1 MAIKVTNS
9 TYNEFTSSGIVLL
22 DIKTEWCGPC
32 KALSPIIDELADE
45 YTNVKIGKM
54 DADENSETTQELG
67 IRSIPT
73 ILVYKD
79 GMIVE
84 KHVGGASKAQLK
96 SLIDKH
102 LN

>member
-1 MAIKVTNS
+1 MAVKVTDS
-9 TYNEFTSSGIVLL
+9 TYKDFISDGVALV
-22 DIKTEWCGPC
+22 DFHAVWCGPC
-32 KALSPIIDELADE
+32 RVIGPIIDELANE
-45 YTNVKIGKM
+45 YTDVKIGKM

-73 ILVYKD
+73 ILIYKD

-84 KHVGGASKAQLK
+84 KHVGNASKAQLK

>member
-1 MAIKVTNS
+1 MVVKITDS
-9 TYNEFTSSGIVLL
+9 TFNDFTSNGVALV
-22 DIKTEWCGPC
+22 DFKAEWCNPC
-32 KALSPIIDELADE
+32 KVLSPIIDELANE

-54 DADENSETTQELG
+54 DADENKDTLQELG

-73 ILVYKD
+73 ILIYKD
-79 GMIVE
+79 GEIVE
-84 KHVGGASKAQLK
+84 RHTGMIQKSQLK

>member
-1 MAIKVTNS
+1 MAIKITESNFES
-9 TYNEFTSSGIVLL
+9 FIESGVALV

-32 KALSPIIDELADE
+32 RALSPIIDELANE
-45 YTNVKIGKM
+45 YDSVKIGKL
-54 DADENSETTQELG
+54 DADENSETARQLG

-73 ILVYKD
+73 IIIFKD
-79 GMIVE
+79 GVE
-84 KHVGGASKAQLK
+84 VERHTGALPKNRLK

>member
-1 MAIKVTNS
+1 MAVKITNETYENFTENGVALVDFWAPWCHPCVTL
-9 TYNEFTSSGIVLL
+9 G
-22 DIKTEWCGPC
+22 
-32 KALSPIIDELADE
+32 PIIDELANE

-54 DADENSETTQELG
+54 DADENKDTLKELG

-73 ILVYKD
+73 ILIYKD
-79 GMIVE
+79 GEIVE
-84 KHVGGASKAQLK
+84 RHTGMIQKSQLK

>member
-1 MAIKVTNS
+1 MAVKVTDS
-9 TYNEFTSSGIVLL
+9 TYKDFISDGVALI
-22 DIKTEWCGPC
+22 DFHAIWCGPC
-32 KALSPIIDELADE
+32 KALSPIIDELANE
-45 YTNVKIGKM
+45 YTDVKIGKI

-73 ILVYKD
+73 ILIYKD
-79 GMIVE
+79 GEIVE